1 MAFKHIALGLTVA
14 LGLGAAAAPAA
25 AQEGPKLYVFTSGSL
40 GGFPKAALQM
50 GGQGNID
57 WAPVSFYVLKH
68 PKGNVIIDTGNNDK
82 TITDPDGWWGPL
94 AKGFGLKM
102 TKDDAIPAQLA
113 KIGLKTDD
121 IKYVVVGHL
130 HLDHGGNVGQFPNST
145 LVVQEDELKAAWW
158 PDVGFS
164 VYYIPGDFAD
174 TKKMNII
181 RLNGDLDLFDDGSV
195 RIMRGPGHTP
205 GSQFVV
211 VKLPKTGSVILTSDV
226 VYLKENLDK
235 NLIPPIQGTVNPSD
249 GYSCHFG
256 CWREQTLRL
265 GHGAQPTDARY
276 PLRRGVRPVG
286 TERLRQNHL
295 HAAARGLPVAFRRAA
310 HGSRPRYG
318 PRFARSAAAYRLCA
332 GISTSLSPDARRRI
346 PRIHGPASGAART
359 GGRRRRG
366 AGGRPARIGRCRGQ
380 ADPSPVTRL
389 SPAGGACP
397 GTDPRSR
404 YPHPRRADQRT

>member
-1 MAFKHIALGLTVA
+1 MAIKLVAASLAIALGL
-14 LGLGAAAAPAA
+14 AASAAGTAA

-82 TITDPDGWWGPL
+82 TITDAEGWWGPL

-130 HLDHGGNVGQFPNST
+130 HLDHGGNVGQFPNAT
-145 LVVQEDELKAAWW
+145 LVAQDDEFKAAWW

-174 TKKMNII
+174 TKKMNTI

-195 RIMRGPGHTP
+195 RIMRAPGHTP

-211 VKLPKTGSVILTSDV
+211 GEAAED
-226 VYLKENLDK
+226 
-235 NLIPPIQGTVNPSD
+235 
-249 GYSCHFG
+249 
-256 CWREQTLRL
+256 RL
-265 GHGAQPTDARY
+265 GDPHQRRRLSQGKPGQEPDSADPGHAKSGRCLSQLSAR
-276 PLRRGVRPVG
+276 PADPRRQQRADLLR
-286 TERLRQNHL
+286 
-295 HAAARGLPVAFRRAA
+295 
-310 HGSRPRYG
+310 
-318 PRFARSAAAYRLCA
+318 ARSGNLQ
-332 GISTSLSPDARRRI
+332 GDQE
-346 PRIHGPASGAART
+346 GA
-359 GGRRRRG
+359 
-366 AGGRPARIGRCRGQ
+366 
-380 ADPSPVTRL
+380 
-389 SPAGGACP
+389 
-397 GTDPRSR
+397 
-404 YPHPRRADQRT
+404 